1 MEITL
6 NQFYKY
12 IIFTLSLS
20 CLLLGG
26 CKEEKANTN
35 KTVFKYNE
43 AAGITSLDPAFS
55 NRTENIWAVNQ
66 IFNGLVQL
74 NDTLAVVPCIAKKWE
89 ISDDGLNYTFHLRND
104 VYFHNHYIFK
114 NGKGRKVL
122 ARDFVYSFNRLLDPA
137 IASPGVW
144 VLNAVAQN
152 DDAILA
158 VNDSTLKITLSKPY
172 RPFLNLLSMPYCSVV
187 PKEIANHFKKDF
199 RSNPIGTGPFV
210 FKFWAEGEKMVL
222 LKNQNYFEFFE
233 GKRMPFLDAVN
244 ISFLKDRQT
253 SFLEFV
259 KGNFDFMSGIDGSY
273 KDELLTRTGALQ
285 KKYASKVNMSKIPF
299 LKTDYLGFNLDYAEG
314 IGALTNESKIKIRNA
329 INYGFDRKKMVL
341 YLRNNIGVAAL
352 NGFVPKGM
360 PNFDTTVVGY
370 DYQPEKAKQLLK
382 EAGFSDGKNL
392 PEIQLIT
399 TAVYLDVCEYIQSE
413 LSQIGI
419 KIKVEVLLPA
429 VNSELIANNKAAF
442 FRKSWVADYADKE
455 NYMSVFYSNNFSPNG
470 PNYTHFKNDEFDKLY
485 EASLTMLTNEEL
497 QINFKRMEEII
508 IAEAPVVPLYYDDAV
523 FFYHKN
529 ITGLK
534 GNPLNLLQL
543 KSVSK
548 IKANESN

>member
-12 IIFTLSLS
+12 IIFILSLS
-20 CLLLGG
+20 CSLLSG

-114 NGKGRKVL
+114 NGKGRKVH
-122 ARDFVYSFNRLLDPA
+122 AGDFVYSFNRLLDPA

-285 KKYASKVNMSKIPF
+285 KKYFSKVNMSKIPF

-314 IGALTNESKIKIRNA
+314 IGALTKESKIKVRNA

-470 PNYTHFKNDEFDKLY
+470 PNYTHFKNDDFDKLY

-508 IAEAPVVPLYYDDAV
+508 NLKRLY
-523 FFYHKN
+523 
-529 ITGLK
+529 
-534 GNPLNLLQL
+534 
-543 KSVSK
+543 
-548 IKANESN
+548 

>member
-1 MEITL
+1 MNLIQKNISFIGTSVIL
-6 NQFYKY
+6 FL
-12 IIFTLSLS
+12 I
-20 CLLLGG
+20 G
-26 CKEEKANTN
+26 CSDLKNTN
-35 KTVFKYNE
+35 HKTVFKYNE

-74 NDTLAVVPCIAKKWE
+74 NDTLAVMPCISKNWE
-89 ISDDGLNYTFHLRND
+89 ISEDGLNYIFHLRND
-104 VYFHNHYIFK
+104 VYFHDHVLFK
-114 NGKGRKVL
+114 NGKGRKVI
-122 ARDFVYSFNRLLDPA
+122 ANDFVYSFNRLLDPV

-144 VLNAVAQN
+144 VLNAVAQKDN
-152 DDAILA
+152 QYAIEA
-158 VNDSTLKITLSKPY
+158 INDSTLKIVLSKPY

-187 PKEIANHFKKDF
+187 PKEIASHFQKDF
-199 RSNPIGTGPFV
+199 RSNPIGTGPFT

-222 LKNQNYFEFFE
+222 LKNVNYFELFE
-233 GKRMPFLDAVN
+233 GKRMPFLDAINV
-244 ISFLKDRQT
+244 SFLKDRQT
-253 SFLEFV
+253 AFLEFV
-259 KGNFDFMSGIDGSY
+259 KGNFDFMSGIDASY

-285 KKYASKVNMSKIPF
+285 NKYQSKVNMSKIPF
-299 LKTDYLGFNLDYAEG
+299 LKIDYLGFNLDYAEG
-314 IGALTNESKIKIRNA
+314 MGQLSDEAKTKIRRA

-352 NGFVPKGM
+352 NGFIPKGM
-360 PNFDTTVVGY
+360 PQFDSTVIGFS
-370 DYQPEKAKQLLK
+370 YQPEKAKQLLK
-382 EAGFSDGKNL
+382 DAGFPDGKNL

-413 LSQIGI
+413 LAQLGI

-455 NYMSVFYSNNFSPNG
+455 NYMSVFYSKNFSPNG
-470 PNYTHFKNDEFDKLY
+470 PNYTHFKNQEFDILY
-485 EASLTMLTNEEL
+485 EKCLTMISDEEL
-497 QINFKRMEEII
+497 QKNFNRMEEII

-529 ITGLK
+529 IKHLK

-543 KSVSK
+543 KSVRK
-548 IKANESN
+548 TQQK

>member
-1 MEITL
+1 MGIIL
-6 NQFYKY
+6 NHFFKH
-12 IIFTLSLS
+12 IILFFSIV
-20 CLLLGG
+20 LLLFIS
-26 CKEEKANTN
+26 CTEPKNKKN

-74 NDTLAVVPCIAKKWE
+74 NDTLAVVPCIAKSWD
-89 ISDDGLNYTFHLRND
+89 ISANGLNYTFHLRND
-104 VYFHNHYIFK
+104 AYFHNHRLFK
-114 NGKGRKVL
+114 NGKGRKVN
-122 ARDFVYSFNRLLDPA
+122 ANDFVYSFKRLLDPA

-152 DDAILA
+152 DDAIEA
-158 VNDSTLKITLSKPY
+158 INDSTLKITLSKPY

-187 PKEIANHFKKDF
+187 PHEIANHFQKDF
-199 RSNPIGTGPFV
+199 RSNPIGTGPFT

-222 LKNQNYFEFFE
+222 LKNPTYFEFFE

-253 SFLEFV
+253 AFLEFV
-259 KGNFDFMSGIDGSY
+259 KGNFDFMSGIDASY

-285 KKYASKVNMSKIPF
+285 KKYVSKVNMSKIPF
-299 LKTDYLGFNLDYAEG
+299 LKTDYLGFNLDYSEG
-314 IGALTNESKIKIRNA
+314 MGKLSNEAKTKIRSA
-329 INYGFDRKKMVL
+329 INYGFDRNKMVL
-341 YLRNNIGVAAL
+341 YLRNNIGAAAL

-370 DYQPEKAKQLLK
+370 NCQPEKAKQLLK
-382 EAGFSDGKNL
+382 DAGFPEGKNL

-413 LSQIGI
+413 LSQLGI

-455 NYMSVFYSNNFSPNG
+455 NYMSVFYSKNFSPNG

-485 EASLTMLTNEEL
+485 ESSLTMISNEEL

-543 KSVSK
+543 KSVNK
-548 IKANESN
+548 IKTNENN

>member
-1 MEITL
+1 MKAL
-6 NQFYKY
+6 YHK
-12 IIFTLSLS
+12 IIYSAVALALVFCS
-20 CLLLGG
+20 CTDV
-26 CKEEKANTN
+26 KESNN

-66 IFNGLVQL
+66 LFNGLVQL
-74 NDTLAVVPCIAKKWE
+74 NDTLGVVPSVAHKWE
-89 ISDDGLNYTFHLRND
+89 ISENGLSYVFSLRKD
-104 VYFHNHYIFK
+104 VYFHDHELFK
-114 NGKGRKVL
+114 SGKGRKVI
-122 ARDFVYSFNRLLDPA
+122 AQDFVYSFNRLMDPA

-144 VLNAVAQN
+144 VLSAVAKNEQGYLIE
-152 DDAILA
+152 AL
-158 VNDSTLKITLSKPY
+158 NDSTLKIRLSKPY
-172 RPFLNLLSMPYCSVV
+172 RPFLSLLTMPYCSVV
-187 PKEIANHFKKDF
+187 PEEIAAHYQKDF

-222 LKNQNYFEFFE
+222 LKNTAYFEIHK
-233 GKRMPFLDAVN
+233 GKRLPFLDAIN

-253 SFLEFV
+253 AFLEFV
-259 KGNFDFMSGIDGSY
+259 KGNFDFMSGIDASY
-273 KDELLTRTGALQ
+273 KDELLTRNGGLQ
-285 KKYASKVNMSKIPF
+285 KKYAGKISMSKIPF
-299 LKTDYLGFNLDYAEG
+299 LKTDYLGFNLDFNEG
-314 IGALTNESKIKIRNA
+314 YGKLADATKTKLRLA

-341 YLRNNIGVAAL
+341 YLRNNIGVAAT
-352 NGFVPKGM
+352 NGFIPKGM
-360 PNFDTTVVGY
+360 PGFDTTVAGY
-370 DYQPEKAKQLLK
+370 SYQPEKTKQLLI
-382 EAGFSDGKNL
+382 EAGFPDGKNL

-413 LSQIGI
+413 LAQYGI

-455 NYMSVFYSNNFSPNG
+455 NYMSVFYSKNFSPNG
-470 PNYTHFKNDEFDKLY
+470 PNYTHFKNVLFDSLY
-485 EASLTMLTNEEL
+485 ESSLTMIEMKVLHK
-497 QINFKRMEEII
+497 NFKRMEEILI
-508 IAEAPVVPLYYDDAV
+508 KEAPVVPLYYDDAV

-529 ITGLK
+529 IRGLK

-548 IKANESN
+548 IKKHEIN

>member
-1 MEITL
+1 M
-6 NQFYKY
+6 
-12 IIFTLSLS
+12 
-20 CLLLGG
+20 
-26 CKEEKANTN
+26 
-35 KTVFKYNE
+35 
-43 AAGITSLDPAFS
+43 
-55 NRTENIWAVNQ
+55 
-66 IFNGLVQL
+66 
-74 NDTLAVVPCIAKKWE
+74 
-89 ISDDGLNYTFHLRND
+89 
-104 VYFHNHYIFK
+104 
-114 NGKGRKVL
+114 
-122 ARDFVYSFNRLLDPA
+122 LDPA

-144 VLNAVAQN
+144 VLNAVAKKENKYLIEASN
-152 DDAILA
+152 DTTIVL
-158 VNDSTLKITLSKPY
+158 TLSKPY

-187 PKEIANHFKKDF
+187 PKEVAEHYKKDF
-199 RSNPIGTGPFV
+199 RNNPIGTGPFT

-222 LKNQNYFEFFE
+222 LKNPNYFEKFE
-233 GKRMPFLDAVN
+233 GNRMPFLDAIN

-253 SFLEFV
+253 AFLEFV
-259 KGNFDFMSGIDGSY
+259 KGNFDFMSGIDASY
-273 KDELLTRTGALQ
+273 KDELLTRTGMLQ
-285 KKYASKVNMSKIPF
+285 NKYKSNINMSKISF
-299 LKTDYLGFNLDYAEG
+299 LKTDYLGFNLDNAEG
-314 IGALTNESKIKIRNA
+314 LGKLSKAQQTKIRKA

-341 YLRNNIGVAAL
+341 YLRNNIGVAAI
-352 NGFVPKGM
+352 NGFIPKGM
-360 PNFDTTVVGY
+360 PWFDTTIVGFTF
-370 DYQPEKAKQLLK
+370 QPEKAKQLLL
-382 EAGFSDGKNL
+382 EAGFPEGKNL

-413 LSQIGI
+413 LSQLGI

-429 VNSELIANNKAAF
+429 INSELIANNKAAF

-455 NYMSVFYSNNFSPNG
+455 NYMSVFYSKNFSPNG

-485 EASLTMLTNEEL
+485 EASLTMIANEEL

-529 ITGLK
+529 IKGLT

>member
-1 MEITL
+1 M
-6 NQFYKY
+6 
-12 IIFTLSLS
+12 
-20 CLLLGG
+20 LLGG
-26 CKEEKANTN
+26 CKEEKANRN

-43 AAGITSLDPAFS
+43 PAGITSLDPAFS

-104 VYFHNHYIFK
+104 VYFHNHYLFK

-122 ARDFVYSFNRLLDPA
+122 ASDFVYSFNRLLDPA

-144 VLNAVAQN
+144 VLNAVAQH

-158 VNDSTLKITLSKPY
+158 LNDSTLKITLSKPY

-187 PKEIANHFKKDF
+187 PNEIANHFKKDF

-285 KKYASKVNMSKIPF
+285 KKYVSKVNMSKIPF

-360 PNFDTTVVGY
+360 PSFDTTVVGY
-370 DYQPEKAKQLLK
+370 NYQPEKAKQLLK
-382 EAGFSDGKNL
+382 EAGFADGKNL

-413 LSQIGI
+413 LSQLGI

-455 NYMSVFYSNNFSPNG
+455 NYMSVFYSKNFSPNG

-485 EASLTMLTNEEL
+485 ETSLTMIANEEL

>member
-12 IIFTLSLS
+12 IIFILSLS

-253 SFLEFV
+253 SF
-259 KGNFDFMSGIDGSY
+259 
-273 KDELLTRTGALQ
+273 
-285 KKYASKVNMSKIPF
+285 
-299 LKTDYLGFNLDYAEG
+299 
-314 IGALTNESKIKIRNA
+314 
-329 INYGFDRKKMVL
+329 
-341 YLRNNIGVAAL
+341 
-352 NGFVPKGM
+352 
-360 PNFDTTVVGY
+360 
-370 DYQPEKAKQLLK
+370 
-382 EAGFSDGKNL
+382 
-392 PEIQLIT
+392 
-399 TAVYLDVCEYIQSE
+399 
-413 LSQIGI
+413 
-419 KIKVEVLLPA
+419 
-429 VNSELIANNKAAF
+429 
-442 FRKSWVADYADKE
+442 
-455 NYMSVFYSNNFSPNG
+455 
-470 PNYTHFKNDEFDKLY
+470 
-485 EASLTMLTNEEL
+485 
-497 QINFKRMEEII
+497 
-508 IAEAPVVPLYYDDAV
+508 
-523 FFYHKN
+523 
-529 ITGLK
+529 
-534 GNPLNLLQL
+534 
-543 KSVSK
+543 
-548 IKANESN
+548 